1 MKAKRAIIIIII
13 CFFVLIAGFIIFYKD
28 AIFQQGNPL
37 PYISKM
43 ITLSD
48 NNPFARV
55 FEDQDI
61 YLMRNSNIERFGTGF
76 LVEYIENTY
85 DVTYIEQMGSSVF
98 FDSGEKTIIA
108 DIEVYWRYF
117 TIWELAIDLS
127 GGMR

>member
-1 MKAKRAIIIIII
+1 MNTKRVVLIIII
-13 CFFVLIAGFIIFYKD
+13 CVVVLIAGFIALYKD
-28 AIFQQGNPL
+28 AIFQRGNPL

-43 ITLSD
+43 ITL
-48 NNPFARV
+48 NETNPFARV

-61 YLMRNSNIERFGTGF
+61 YVMRNSYIERYGIGF
-76 LVEYIENTY
+76 LVEYIETIY

-98 FDSGEKTIIA
+98 FGSGEKTIIA

>member
-1 MKAKRAIIIIII
+1 M
-13 CFFVLIAGFIIFYKD
+13 
-28 AIFQQGNPL
+28 